1 MKTYKRMSVLALV
14 LAAAGSGLFE
24 ASAQPV
30 NIAVVDMDKV
40 FNEYHRTRTLN
51 ERLQQSA
58 QEFRTE
64 HEQLLKELE
73 ALQEQFQAL
82 REDALN
88 VALSDEV
95 RERKRN
101 EAEDMTV
108 KMAEKEEQVR
118 EQLERR
124 GRELE
129 AQQRRMRDRI
139 LEEIRERVTSHARS
153 QGFALVLNASG
164 RGQGGVEQVVFHE
177 SRIDITRRI
186 LEMLNQD
193 ATP

>member
-1 MKTYKRMSVLALV
+1 MKRIERVSLLALAL
-14 LAAAGSGLFE
+14 LAAGGMLFE

-58 QEFRTE
+58 QEFRAE
-64 HEQLLKELE
+64 HEQLMQDLE
-73 ALQEQFQAL
+73 AMQEQFQGL
-82 REDALN
+82 REEALN

-101 EAEDMTV
+101 EAEDLTTTI
-108 KMAEKEEQVR
+108 AEKEGQVR

-129 AQQRRMRDRI
+129 AQQRRMRDRV

-153 QGFALVLNASG
+153 QGFALVLNSSG

-186 LEMLNQD
+186 LELLNQE